1 MRIPPFI
8 FLLACLFSLWV
19 SRGQEVV
26 PGPGAQFSA
35 ITCGPGTDLYAI
47 FGHSAFRYRDPSRG
61 IDWVYNYGTFD
72 FDTPNFYVKFARG
85 KLPYALGKQQFENFL
100 YAYQLENRYVREQLL
115 DLDTTEIQA
124 LLTYLEENNRPENR
138 VYKYDFLFENCAT
151 KVPDVLQAVLGPP
164 LQYSYEHLAK
174 TRSFRDLI
182 QENLYWN
189 TWSSFGIDLALG
201 AVIDREAEG
210 GEFSFLPKYVE
221 QQIEN
226 ATLGEAPLVVRRRVI
241 LDLNPGN
248 TASFF
253 TATPLFWM
261 LFLLGLTLVITW
273 IDYRNKT
280 RSRVLDFLLFFV
292 TGAAGFVLLF
302 LWFFTDHTA
311 TAWNGNL
318 LWAFPVNLALAF
330 RLGFG
335 NPTPQKLSP
344 YLKFLIFALVVAGV
358 LWGTGI
364 QVFSPICLP
373 IWTALLVR
381 YLFLIRHNPWQP

>member
-1 MRIPPFI
+1 
-8 FLLACLFSLWV
+8 
-19 SRGQEVV
+19 
-26 PGPGAQFSA
+26 
-35 ITCGPGTDLYAI
+35 
-47 FGHSAFRYRDPSRG
+47 
-61 IDWVYNYGTFD
+61 
-72 FDTPNFYVKFARG
+72 
-85 KLPYALGKQQFENFL
+85 
-100 YAYQLENRYVREQLL
+100 
-115 DLDTTEIQA
+115 
-124 LLTYLEENNRPENR
+124 
-138 VYKYDFLFENCAT
+138 
-151 KVPDVLQAVLGPP
+151 
-164 LQYSYEHLAK
+164 
-174 TRSFRDLI
+174 
-182 QENLYWN
+182 
-189 TWSSFGIDLALG
+189 
-201 AVIDREAEG
+201 
-210 GEFSFLPKYVE
+210 
-221 QQIEN
+221 
-226 ATLGEAPLVVRRRVI
+226 
-241 LDLNPGN
+241 
-248 TASFF
+248 
-253 TATPLFWM
+253 M